1 VTVGPVVKFA
11 QAREADLDAI
21 EELERHAFATP
32 WPRSVFEAE
41 LLRSDAHVVL
51 ASDERAHI
59 LAFCNYRIAERELA
73 IHAIATHPDHRGR
86 GVARALLVHVLDHA
100 RAEACTSAN
109 LEVRRSNVP
118 ALALYSRAGFR
129 TVRVRTRY
137 YRDGEDAI
145 VMACQL

>member
-1 VTVGPVVKFA
+1 VTAVLTFA
-11 QAREADLDAI
+11 QAREADLDVI
-21 EELERHAFATP
+21 EELEGHASATP

-51 ASDERAHI
+51 ASDERARA

-86 GVARALLVHVLDHA
+86 GVAGALLAHVVAHA
-100 RAEACTSAN
+100 RAEACTSAH

-118 ALALYSRAGFR
+118 ALALYTRAGFR

-137 YRDGEDAI
+137 YRDGEDAL
-145 VMACQL
+145 VMACQLL